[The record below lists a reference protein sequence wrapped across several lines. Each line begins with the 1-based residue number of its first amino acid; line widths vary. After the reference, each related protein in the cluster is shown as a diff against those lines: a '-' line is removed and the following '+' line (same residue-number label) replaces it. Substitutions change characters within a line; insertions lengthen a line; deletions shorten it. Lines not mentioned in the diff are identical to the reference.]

1 MGKLSLSYAICLL
14 LAGVPAFARS
24 TQSDATQSTGSPPA
38 VSAPQNSNADVP
50 AMPPYL
56 PGKAKKKKKKK
67 TSSGAASPA
76 PEATSTAD
84 QAPTAPTKPPAIVV
98 IPPAPAPAIPE
109 APAPSAAAPTPTAP
123 QQPEAATPPAAPP
136 AAPPAPATQAGA
148 GTHVFYAR
156 NAYGTIKVDDQ
167 YGSAYIP
174 VDSWIYPALLRLYSL
189 GYLDTAFLDMRPW
202 TRRSILHMLQQSADK
217 IENSGDDQAIEIYAD
232 AMHELSDEIGPDGL
246 RRGAVYGLQSVYART
261 MEIAGEPVNNSFHL
275 GSTIINDYG
284 RPYAQGFNAI
294 AGFSSLNEY
303 GRFSFYVRSEYQHAP
318 GYFALTTG
326 QADALFYTDEITPG
340 PYNYSTEQIGQ
351 IAAQNPFRIVEA
363 DIAVHGFGHEFSLGK
378 TDDWLSPAQGGAF
391 AWSNNAENIYS
402 FRIDRV
408 EPLHIPYLSAVLGPV
423 RYEFY
428 VGSLKGHTA
437 PNHPWVHVEKFAFR
451 PTVNFEFG
459 FERTVIWGGA
469 GHEPVNLHT
478 FLNSFFSFND
488 TGGCQCKFTP
498 QDPGAR
504 FSQFDFSWRLP
515 FLRKWLTFYTDSEV
529 HDDVSPVS
537 APRRSAIR
545 PGLYLSHFPGAPKL
559 DLRAEAASTDPST
572 SASNGGSMFYW
583 EVVQLQGYTNKGQ
596 IFGDWIGREAKGG
609 QAWLT
614 YHLSGNEWLQLAYRN
629 VKTPHDF
636 IPGGTTQN
644 LFTANALLRLRPDLE
659 LNAWVQYERWNI
671 PLLKPG
677 TQSDTTSA
685 FQLTWYPKLHTR

>member
-148 GTHVFYAR
+148 GAHVFYAR